1 MSSTQTDL
9 TLDQVNKVLTYDP
22 ISGIL
27 LWNAG
32 ICIKGVRPSSRAG
45 HIKKT
50 GYRGI
55 RLFGKL
61 YLEHRLIWFIQT
73 GAFPTGEIDHINQD
87 RSDNSWANLREVT
100 RSENSRN
107 RSRNPDSKLGEH
119 GIWFNSRTNK
129 YVAEIT
135 VDGKKVYQKSFAD
148 IDQAISERKLKSI
161 ELGFHTNH
169 GSQSK

>member
-1 MSSTQTDL
+1 MSSTQNDL
-9 TLDQVNKVLTYDP
+9 TVDRIKKVLTYDP
-22 ISGIL
+22 ISGVL
-27 LWNAG
+27 LWNRG
-32 ICIKGVRPSSRAG
+32 ICIKGVLPGSRAG
-45 HIKKT
+45 HLKKT

-55 RLFGKL
+55 RLFGEL
-61 YLEHRLIWFIQT
+61 YLEHRLIWFMQT

-107 RSRNPDSKLGEH
+107 RSRNPHSKLGEH

-135 VDGKKVYQKSFAD
+135 VGGKKVYQKSFAD

-161 ELGFHTNH
+161 ELGFHENH